1 MALYFYHAFSKEGK
15 KVSGF
20 IDAPSLA
27 QVKQQLS
34 AQGMYPISIALSSQ
48 EQKQSWWR
56 RLLSRGV
63 PVKEKILFTRQ
74 LAVLLRSGVP
84 LLQALEL
91 LVDYVEGRLRTILI
105 SIKDEIK
112 EGISFADAIKKYPKI
127 FPNIYV
133 QLVRAG
139 EATGNLEII
148 LERLTEYL
156 ERQEELRKKIRSA
169 LSGPLMQLTF
179 AGLVV
184 IVLVTYV
191 VPTMAENFG
200 GIEDLPGPTR
210 FLMNVSNFVTGHYLM
225 LLIGLFA
232 IVAAFTYWARTKTG
246 QRQLDRLKLRLPIIK
261 YFARTGAVV
270 QFSETLGMLLQ
281 SGVNLS
287 ESLDIVC
294 NIVDNRI
301 LADTLQEA
309 RDKIIKQGRIAQY
322 LKQTGIFPPIAIYL
336 ISTGEESGKLDQML
350 LVVAKNYG
358 EDLREL
364 ADSLSAKI
372 GPILLVVMGLVV
384 GFIVLSVAMPMLQM
398 GQQIGI

>member
-34 AQGMYPISIALSSQ
+34 SQGMYPISITLSSQ

-56 RLLSRGV
+56 RLFGWRV
-63 PVKEKILFTRQ
+63 PVKQKILFTRQ

-84 LLQALEL
+84 LLQSLEL
-91 LVDYVEGRLRTILI
+91 LSDYVEGRLRTIVI
-105 SIKDEIK
+105 AIKDEIK
-112 EGISFADAIKKYPKI
+112 EGISFADALKKYPKV
-127 FPNIYV
+127 FPNLYV

-139 EATGNLEII
+139 EASGNLEVI
-148 LERLTEYL
+148 LDRLVDYL

-169 LSGPLMQLTF
+169 LSGPLLQLTF

-200 GIEDLPGPTR
+200 GIEDLPAPTR
-210 FLMNVSNFVTGHYLM
+210 FLMNVSTFVTHHYLM
-225 LLIGLFA
+225 ILIGLF
-232 IVAAFTYWARTKTG
+232 IIIAALTYWARTKIG
-246 QRQLDRLKLRLPIIK
+246 QRQLDRLKLGLPIIK

-358 EDLREL
+358 EELREL

-372 GPILLVVMGLVV
+372 GPILLVVMGVIV

>member
-1 MALYFYHAFSKEGK
+1 MALYFYQAFSKEGK

-34 AQGMYPISIALSSQ
+34 TQGMYPISITLSSQ

-56 RLLSRGV
+56 RLFGRRV
-63 PVKEKILFTRQ
+63 PVKDKILFTRQ

-84 LLQALEL
+84 LLQSLEL
-91 LVDYVEGRLRTILI
+91 LADYVEGRLRTIVI
-105 SIKDEIK
+105 AIKDEIK
-112 EGISFADAIKKYPKI
+112 EGISFADALKKYPKV
-127 FPNIYV
+127 FPNLYV

-139 EATGNLEII
+139 EASGNLEVI
-148 LERLTEYL
+148 LDRLVDYL
-156 ERQEELRKKIRSA
+156 ERKEELRKKIRSA
-169 LSGPLMQLTF
+169 LSGPLLQLTF
-179 AGLVV
+179 AGLVI

-200 GIEDLPGPTR
+200 GIEDLPAPTR
-210 FLMNVSNFVTGHYLM
+210 FLMNLSTFITSHYLM
-225 LLIGLFA
+225 ILIGLFV
-232 IVAAFTYWARTKTG
+232 IIAAFTYWARTKAG

-301 LADTLQEA
+301 LANTLQEA

-358 EDLREL
+358 EELREL

-372 GPILLVVMGLVV
+372 GPILLVVMGVIV